1 MTDKNVMPPPSAGHV
16 RQTSTPPEAAVLEM
30 HQEMLSRALRFYWE
44 CLKTSIVARRYLKER
59 GLTAES
65 VERFGLGYAGS
76 SKQGLRT
83 VFPNYHVPA
92 LVGSGLV
99 IENERGRFDRFRNR
113 LMFPILTDSGRV
125 MAFGGRIIEGDA
137 CKYLNSPET
146 PLFDKGST
154 LFGLPQARASIEA
167 LEEVI
172 VVEGYMDVV
181 MSAQHGIANVVA
193 TLGTATTSA
202 HVQKLMSTPARR
214 IIFCFDG
221 DAAGLRAAVKA
232 MEACIKVINAATAEV
247 VFMFLP
253 LNEDPDSFVRANGAD
268 AFRTLAKQSVPFE
281 TFLLDHLRSD
291 KDLTTCE
298 GKAHM
303 ARDALDVLA
312 LTKDAGLYYRL
323 CEQVARDTDF
333 SVGELVHLSQ
343 TDVERTWY
351 SASNTAVTI
360 PNAES
365 SASDKLKVA

>member
-1 MTDKNVMPPPSAGHV
+1 MTDKTVMSSSSEHPHQIGTTTDAS
-16 RQTSTPPEAAVLEM
+16 VLEM
-30 HQEMLSRALRFYWE
+30 HQDMLSRALRFYWE
-44 CLKTSIVARRYLKER
+44 SLKNSIVARRYLKER
-59 GLTAES
+59 GLSAES
-65 VERFGLGYAGS
+65 VKRFGLGYAGGN
-76 SKQGLRT
+76 KQGLRT
-83 VFPNYHVPA
+83 IFPNYHVSS
-92 LVGSGLV
+92 LVDSGLV

-113 LMFPILTDSGRV
+113 IMFPILTDSGRV
-125 MAFGGRIIEGDA
+125 IAFGGRIIEGDS

-221 DAAGLRAAVKA
+221 DDAGLRAAVKA
-232 MEACIKVINAATAEV
+232 MEACIKVINATTAEV
-247 VFMFLP
+247 MFMFLP
-253 LNEDPDSFVRANGAD
+253 SKEDPDSFVRTYGAE
-268 AFRTLAKQSVPFE
+268 AFRTLAKQAVPFE
-281 TFLLDHLRSD
+281 TFLLNHLRRG

-303 ARDALDVLA
+303 AKDALDMLA

-323 CEQVARDTDF
+323 CEKVAKDTEF
-333 SVGELVHLSQ
+333 SVAELIQLSDTNVQ
-343 TDVERTWY
+343 RTWG
-351 SASNTAVTI
+351 SACDSVETK
-360 PNAES
+360 PDAES
-365 SASDKLKVA
+365 TNTDQQKVA